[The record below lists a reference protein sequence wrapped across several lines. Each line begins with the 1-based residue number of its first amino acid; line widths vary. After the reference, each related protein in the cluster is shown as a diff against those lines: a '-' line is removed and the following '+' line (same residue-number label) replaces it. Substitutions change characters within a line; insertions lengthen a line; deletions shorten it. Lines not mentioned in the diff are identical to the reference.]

1 MEGTHKT
8 LVMTRWLS
16 LVILIGLIGIVAA
29 PYTDLA
35 YPVYPISHVSDYED
49 YFILGDLYPMYEF
62 ERAFVDRIAIVELTT
77 NGSPVIISLFADYD
91 YEYPSAIIQNVTDIR
106 DVSLIGTGEAYYDE
120 PFFQITRP
128 GNESVEVT
136 VKFRFWWI
144 YPSTDNLQS
153 RPSVFYLLVIPLA
166 YFMYKNW
173 GSRPDVRGFA
183 IIFMIFI
190 SALLISPLLVYEYN
204 HRDAPVRHEQ
214 VQEVRTH
221 QYRLNASSPFI
232 EFKESVE
239 LLDSDSWVRIAN
251 ISTNEVLV
259 AITIIPQ
266 GAIEGAEFETLT
278 NVTSNP
284 LAFEFPRKNLT
295 EFTVQLKRMAHN
307 AVIDL
312 SVETVGEFWLPNID
326 PVPYYMSCFA
336 GIVLMVIVL
345 MFPQKSKVQ
354 LSDDISSSA

>member
-1 MEGTHKT
+1 MEGSRKT
-8 LVMTRWLS
+8 LVMTRMLS

-35 YPVYPISHVSDYED
+35 YPVYPISHVSDYDD
-49 YFILGDLYPMYEF
+49 YFILSDLYPMYEF
-62 ERAFVDRIAIVELTT
+62 EHAFVDRIAIVELTT
-77 NGSPVIISLFADYD
+77 NGSPVIISLFADYH

-106 DVSLIGTGEAYYDE
+106 DVILIGTGEAYYEE
-120 PFFQITRP
+120 PFFQITRS
-128 GNESVEVT
+128 GNETVEVT

-144 YPSTDNLQS
+144 YPSTDNIQS

-173 GSRPDVRGFA
+173 GSRPNVRGFV

-190 SALLISPLLVYEYN
+190 SALLISPLFVYKYN
-204 HRDAPVRHEQ
+204 YLDAPVRHEQ
-214 VQEVRTH
+214 VQEVRTY
-221 QYRLNASSPFI
+221 QFRLNASTPFI
-232 EFKESVE
+232 EFNESVE
-239 LLDSDSWVRIAN
+239 LIGSDSWVRIAN

-259 AITIIPQ
+259 AITIIPE
-266 GAIEGAEFETLT
+266 GAVEGAEFETLT

-284 LAFEFPRKNLT
+284 LAFEFPEANLT
-295 EFTVQLKRMAHN
+295 EFTVQFKRLAQD

-312 SVETVGEFWLPNID
+312 SVETIGAVWSPNRD
-326 PVPYYMSCFA
+326 PEPYYLSCVA
-336 GIVLMVIVL
+336 GIELMVIVL
-345 MFPQKSKVQ
+345 VFPQKSKAQ